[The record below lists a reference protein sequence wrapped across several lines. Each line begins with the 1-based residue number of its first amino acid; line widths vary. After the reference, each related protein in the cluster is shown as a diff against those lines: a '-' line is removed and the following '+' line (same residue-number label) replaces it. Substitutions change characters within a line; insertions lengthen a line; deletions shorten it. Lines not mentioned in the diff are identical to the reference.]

1 MDQLNAMQ
9 AFRRVVD
16 LGSFSAAASQA
27 GLSHTVLSR
36 QVKQLERQ
44 LGTQLLTR
52 TTRRLHLTEPVR
64 SSTAT
69 ACRSTSRCRR

>member
-27 GLSHTVLSR
+27 GLSTPCCHAR
-36 QVKQLERQ
+36 
-44 LGTQLLTR
+44 
-52 TTRRLHLTEPVR
+52 
-64 SSTAT
+64 
-69 ACRSTSRCRR
+69 

>member
-52 TTRRLHLTEPVR
+52 RLLRPAFAGTNCTRCQP
-64 SSTAT
+64 TAM
-69 ACRSTSRCRR
+69 AAKCQR